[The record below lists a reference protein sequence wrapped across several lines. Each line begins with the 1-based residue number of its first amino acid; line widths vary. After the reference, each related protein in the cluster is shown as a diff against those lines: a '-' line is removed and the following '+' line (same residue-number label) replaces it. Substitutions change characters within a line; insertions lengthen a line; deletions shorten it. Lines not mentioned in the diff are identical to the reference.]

1 MHISIKRGKA
11 RYKVVNKRMIF
22 YIIGIILE
30 IEALLLLLPMLV
42 ALYYKE
48 PISDYLITIGL
59 LLLVGVASTIKKP
72 KNAQIY
78 AREGFVIVGLTWFVM
93 SLFGA
98 LPFFLSGEIPNY
110 IDAFFETVSGFTTTG
125 ASILTN
131 VESMSKGLLFW
142 RSFTHLIG
150 GMGVLVFVLAIVPL
164 GGSRS
169 MHLMRAEVAGPTV
182 GKIVPKMGDTAK
194 ILYALYLALAMIQ
207 TAFLIF
213 GGMPLYD
220 SVIHAFGTAGTGG
233 FGIKANSVADYDS
246 AYIEWVITIFM
257 LLFSINFNLFYLIL
271 IGKVRQALSSE
282 ELRWFFVIVIA
293 SIAVI
298 AVNIMPMYDSV
309 AKAIRL
315 AAFQVASIMS
325 TTGYSTCNF
334 DLWPELSKS
343 ILVVLMF
350 IGGCAGSTSGGLKI
364 SRVLILLKSVKN
376 EMAKML
382 HPQYINTVR
391 VEHKPLDNNVAKNAC
406 TYGVAYMIIMVLSFL
421 LVSIDEFD
429 FETTM
434 TAVFATL
441 NDVGPGF
448 NKVGP
453 SGNFS
458 MFSGFSKI
466 VLICDM
472 LIGRL
477 EIFPILMILAPS
489 TWISQKSYRKFFH
502 RSEKMTEE

>member
-1 MHISIKRGKA
+1 
-11 RYKVVNKRMIF
+11 MIF

-30 IEALLLLLPMLV
+30 IEALFILLSMLV

-48 PISDYLITIGL
+48 PVSDYLITAGL
-59 LLLVGVASTIKKP
+59 MLAAGGISTVKKP
-72 KNAQIY
+72 KDSQIY
-78 AREGFVIVGLTWFVM
+78 AREGFVIVGLTWIVM

-110 IDAFFETVSGFTTTG
+110 IDALFETISGFTTTG
-125 ASILTN
+125 ATILTD
-131 VESMSKGLLFW
+131 VESMPRGLLFW

-150 GMGVLVFVLAIVPL
+150 GMGVLVFVLAVVPL

-194 ILYALYLALAMIQ
+194 ILYALYLALTTIE

-220 SVIHAFGTAGTGG
+220 SVIHAMGTAGTGG
-233 FGIKANSVADYDS
+233 FGIMNNSIAGYDS

-257 LLFSINFNLFYLIL
+257 LLFSINFNLYYIML
-271 IGKVRQALSSE
+271 IGKIRQAFASE
-282 ELRWFFVIVIA
+282 ELRCFFLIVAA
-293 SIAVI
+293 SVAVI
-298 AVNIMPMYDSV
+298 AGNIRPMYEST
-309 AKAIRL
+309 AKAVRL

-325 TTGYSTCNF
+325 TTGYSTCDF

-343 ILVVLMF
+343 ILIVLMF
-350 IGGCAGSTSGGLKI
+350 IGGCAGSTSGGIKL
-364 SRVLILLKSVKN
+364 SRVLILIKSVKN

-382 HPQYINTVR
+382 HPQYVNTVR
-391 VEHKPLDNNVAKNAC
+391 AEGKPLDANVTKNAC
-406 TYGVAYMIIMVLSFL
+406 MYGVAYMIIMVVSFL
-421 LVSIDEFD
+421 LISIDEFD

-448 NKVGP
+448 HKVGP

-458 MFSGFSKI
+458 MFSGFSKT
-466 VLICDM
+466 VLMCDM

-477 EIFPILMILAPS
+477 EIFPVLMILAPS
-489 TWISQKSYRKFFH
+489 TWISQKSYRKFF
-502 RSEKMTEE
+502 RRGENKEKGFEDSSLH